1 MEGYF
6 GERFDIFKAVGFVS
20 TESVSTGVCEWKSAY
35 FRIEMGRYRTVF
47 EVVIILL
54 DVVLK
59 ALPGQGT
66 LTELNDEWMSDVG
79 FP

>member
-20 TESVSTGVCEWKSAY
+20 TKSVSAGV
-35 FRIEMGRYRTVF
+35 VF
-47 EVVIILL
+47 QVVIILL
-54 DVVLK
+54 DVMLK

-66 LTELNDEWMSDVG
+66 LTKLNDEWMSDVG